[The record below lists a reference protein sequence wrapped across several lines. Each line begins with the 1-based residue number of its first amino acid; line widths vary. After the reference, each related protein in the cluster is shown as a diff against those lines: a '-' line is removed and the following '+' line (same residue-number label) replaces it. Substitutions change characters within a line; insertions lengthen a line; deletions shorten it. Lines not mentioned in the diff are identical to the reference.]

1 VMRNGIYFI
10 VIAFC
15 VAELFKVLVRADW
28 MTCGVAMWT
37 RNGVKWQNMEYL
49 YKY

>member
-15 VAELFKVLVRADW
+15 VAELFKVLVHANW